1 MENFERRKKNA
12 AESECY
18 CYQLKNNRVTCVSL
32 NRSWKSNHEKKKT
45 DGKIGYS
52 RNSSEKKKSFSKP
65 TEYEVLLC

>member
-1 MENFERRKKNA
+1 M
-12 AESECY
+12 
-18 CYQLKNNRVTCVSL
+18 SL
-32 NRSWKSNHEKKKT
+32 WTDHGNPIIKKKKT